1 MGGAPGN
8 LGSCWQEPF
17 CQRVHSISWLH
28 ETFYLFFFLFLFK
41 ILFLFFCSLAV
52 NIRMFLYFSFPFCSI
67 EESFVIFLAFF
78 LSFFHRSSSF
88 FGLLVLVALLSLF
101 PQVAGIF
108 DKMAWFITAS
118 FQNDGKTWLRLGSS
132 YTPTFIEFRLKNR
145 TITMTKGW
153 CVGSTWQHIT
163 CSLSVSFF
171 IFYLNSFC
179 VSKN

>member
-28 ETFYLFFFLFLFK
+28 ETFYFFFFYFFLKYYFFFLLFSCEYSNVFVFFFS
-41 ILFLFFCSLAV
+41 ILFDWRVFCYLS
-52 NIRMFLYFSFPFCSI
+52 R
-67 EESFVIFLAFF
+67 F

-118 FQNDGKTWLRLGSS
+118 FQNDGKTWLRLESS

-171 IFYLNSFC
+171 IFYSNSFC